1 MFVYNWNTDV
11 NDSTCARCYVLYAY
25 FMFPPYLSL
34 INIEKVRV
42 SLSRVRVSAHR
53 LEIETGRWNKP
64 ANVPLNERKCR
75 TCITYLEKNAY
86 IEPFYWKISNMP
98 KLIELKTTENVTAI
112 RTVSMYIMKAFEI
125 RTTLYFD

>member
-11 NDSTCARCYVLYAY
+11 NDSTCAGCYVLYAY

-75 TCITYLEKNAY
+75 TCLYSWNCLLEC
-86 IEPFYWKISNMP
+86 P
-98 KLIELKTTENVTAI
+98 
-112 RTVSMYIMKAFEI
+112 
-125 RTTLYFD
+125 